1 MANFNY
7 NEVTIGGRL
16 TVQPEL
22 TTTKNGKEVTT
33 FTVAVKRRGKDET
46 ESDFF
51 NVVAWENLAT
61 LVTRYF
67 TKGSSIFVVGELRN
81 RQWTDQNGNKRYATD
96 VLARD
101 IRFVDSKSEQQQTAP
116 KEQPQKQQESVQP
129 NYEDLGGD
137 EELPF

>member
-22 TTTKNGKEVTT
+22 TTTKTGKEVTS

-116 KEQPQKQQESVQP
+116 KEQPQKQQESAQP

>member
-22 TTTKNGKEVTT
+22 TTTKTGKEMTT

-81 RQWTDQNGNKRYATD
+81 RKWTDQNGNKRYATD
-96 VLARD
+96 VHARD

-116 KEQPQKQQESVQP
+116 KEQPQKQQESVQS

>member
-16 TVQPEL
+16 TAQPEL
-22 TTTKNGKEVTT
+22 TTTKTGKEVTA

-67 TKGSSIFVVGELRN
+67 TKVVRSLLL
-81 RQWTDQNGNKRYATD
+81 
-96 VLARD
+96 V
-101 IRFVDSKSEQQQTAP
+101 S
-116 KEQPQKQQESVQP
+116 
-129 NYEDLGGD
+129 
-137 EELPF
+137 

>member
-22 TTTKNGKEVTT
+22 TTTKTGKEVTT

-96 VLARD
+96 VHARD

-116 KEQPQKQQESVQP
+116 KEQPQKQQESVQS